1 LVLYSNLTG
10 KMSAVFT
17 PDVHG
22 DEPWTPVSLLWTAPP
37 DARTALVC
45 VARNQS
51 ESSDNEIAGLAWVD
65 DVALAPFA
73 AERSIR

>member
-1 LVLYSNLTG
+1 MVLYSNMTG
-10 KMSAVFT
+10 KASAVFT

-22 DEPWTPVSLLWTAPP
+22 DEPWTPISLLWTAPP
-37 DARTALVC
+37 NAHTALVC

-51 ESSDNEIAGLAWVD
+51 DSSDNEIAGLAWVD
-65 DVALAPFA
+65 DVALVPLA